1 MAAGII
7 NLQKAS
13 GGITKISSADGT
25 GVTKLVVPESGNLV
39 SVDKTVTDNAIAR
52 YDGTTGKLQNSGVFI
67 NDGGSVGIGLA
78 NPHANLGVNHNAPGS
93 TGANNDTVGCSI
105 AIDSAAVAVNPILG
119 LRWTYDRVGIGGN
132 SYSSQLVANSENNF
146 ALEMYTTGNSPLVFG
161 TNSTERIRIDASG
174 NLLLKSGTGA
184 LGYGAGAGGTVTQLT
199 SKSTAVT
206 LNKPSGRI
214 IMSNS
219 ALGANATAG
228 FILYNNLICA
238 SDTLTLSIPNLIAND
253 ISNYRV
259 THNLYNGGAA
269 IFVTN
274 VSGSTLSEAISIN
287 FNLHRGTMS

>member
-25 GVTKLVVPESGNLV
+25 GVTELVVPESGNLV
-39 SVDKTVTDNAIAR
+39 SVDTTVTDNAIAR

-174 NLLLKSGTGA
+174 NLLLKSETGA

-199 SKSTAVT
+199 SKYTAVT
-206 LNKPSGRI
+206 LNKPCGRI
-214 IMSNS
+214 IMNNEALAAGARAIFSVNNSLVTNRDLLYCFIDDPTVGDIYSVLPWYVTDGIFYLQVKSNYPS
-219 ALGANATAG
+219 LRSDTFAIKFVIIKGATA
-228 FILYNNLICA
+228 
-238 SDTLTLSIPNLIAND
+238 
-253 ISNYRV
+253 
-259 THNLYNGGAA
+259 
-269 IFVTN
+269 
-274 VSGSTLSEAISIN
+274 
-287 FNLHRGTMS
+287 